1 MTIQRYQHYTVY
13 NELKR
18 DADLVSVGDFGDAI
32 SAAHWRRNVHVHSR
46 YENPDHHTLS
56 LYLAGGTGIS
66 RQQGRVPLS
75 GGGPGRVCIMP
86 AHISSDWMVRGQVEL
101 FHLYIPVAAWN
112 RAVIETLDVDPA
124 GIELAEK
131 IFCLDPAV
139 EQMVRDVILPLDWN
153 APADRLVMSSAGHW
167 LLGHLLAQYTVQR
180 PNVTGVRGGLSGVVR
195 RRVVDYIAANLEQ
208 AITLDELASI
218 AGLSVFHF
226 SRMFRATLGEAP
238 HQFVLRQRILQAR
251 AMLGDGGRALAD
263 IAHACGFSSQ
273 AHLTTR
279 FGNIVGVSP
288 ARYRQI
294 ITDDTFCGPDAI
306 ESRMRHFAKTGT

>member
-1 MTIQRYQHYTVY
+1 MTIPRYQQYTVY

-18 DADLVSVGDFGDAI
+18 DADLVSAGDFGDEI
-32 SAAHWRRNVHVHSR
+32 SAARWRRDSYAQSR
-46 YENPDHHTLS
+46 YDNPVHHTLS
-56 LYLAGGTGIS
+56 LYLNGGTGIL
-66 RQQGRVPLS
+66 RQQGNTPVS

-112 RAVIETLDVDPA
+112 RAVIEVLDVDPDR
-124 GIELAEK
+124 IELAEK
-131 IFCLDPAV
+131 IFCLDPVV
-139 EQMVRDVILPLDWN
+139 EHMVREIVMPLDWH

-167 LLGHLLAQYTVQR
+167 LLGHLLAHHTVQR
-180 PNVTGVRGGLSGVVR
+180 PNVTGVRGGLSGAVR
-195 RRVVDYIAANLEQ
+195 RRVIDYIAANLEQ
-208 AITLDELASI
+208 AITLDDLASI

-226 SRMFRATLGEAP
+226 SRMFRTSLGEAP

-251 AMLGDGGRALAD
+251 AMLGDGDLPVSE
-263 IAHACGFSSQ
+263 IAQACGFSSQ

-279 FGNIVGVSP
+279 FGNMVGVSP

-294 ITDDTFCGPDAI
+294 TCNGVNPVFTRDWTAIKTD
-306 ESRMRHFAKTGT
+306 AKTGT